1 MEEAGINL
9 NKRPNHLLYIIK
21 RQTGVYQLIL
31 VDLLLNNLTEKHF
44 RLFNFM
50 YSTGTDSSLTGVP
63 YTRNSLLPAPEVL
76 SPVPLSLL

>member
-21 RQTGVYQLIL
+21 RQTGVYQLVL

-44 RLFNFM
+44 RLFNFINKF
-50 YSTGTDSSLTGVP
+50 SKTAAAKIEAAGGK
-63 YTRNSLLPAPEVL
+63 AEVI
-76 SPVPLSLL
+76 